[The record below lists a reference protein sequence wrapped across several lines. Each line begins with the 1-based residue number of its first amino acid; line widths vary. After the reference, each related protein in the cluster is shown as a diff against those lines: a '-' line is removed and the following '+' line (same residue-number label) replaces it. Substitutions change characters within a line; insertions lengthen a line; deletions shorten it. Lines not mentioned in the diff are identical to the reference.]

1 MYLAYRYI
9 DGDVLETRAQGSSG
23 TPSCLRFASL
33 LLLAIVP
40 LFFLGGLRRSLLP
53 SGQALAEP
61 FGSSRAE
68 AINMPF
74 HLLCL
79 GLGQSL
85 LLLGVF
91 LTARRQ
97 HSSTALRDESAG
109 EPRDSI
115 LPSFASLLLLTLVAL
130 FFLGG
135 LSRSLPPRTSD
146 RGALQQLAR
155 RG

>member
-79 GLGQSL
+79 GG
-85 LLLGVF
+85 
-91 LTARRQ
+91 
-97 HSSTALRDESAG
+97 LR
-109 EPRDSI
+109 
-115 LPSFASLLLLTLVAL
+115 
-130 FFLGG
+130 
-135 LSRSLPPRTSD
+135 RSLPPRISARATL
-146 RGALQQLAR
+146 RQLAR